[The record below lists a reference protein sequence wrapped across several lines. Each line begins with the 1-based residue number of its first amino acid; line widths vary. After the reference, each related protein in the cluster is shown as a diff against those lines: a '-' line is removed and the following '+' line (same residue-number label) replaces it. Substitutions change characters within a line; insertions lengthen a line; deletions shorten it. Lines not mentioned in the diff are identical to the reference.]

1 MAFGLSIAVGVMD
14 GLGLAMFLP
23 LLQMID
29 GTENSAEGLG
39 KLGFLVDGMRF
50 LGISLTVSAVLLVM
64 IGFFLMKGVFRFL
77 EGFYRIYLQRYF
89 IKRLRFANVDLLANY
104 SYKSFVTA
112 DSGKI
117 QNTVSGEVDRV
128 LAAYNNYLYAA
139 QGACMVLVYMLLAL
153 SVNAQFTLLVLG
165 GGLLTNFIY
174 SGIYKKT
181 KMLSKQLV
189 LSGHGFQGLL
199 IQKVAFFKYLKATGL
214 MDRYGQMLKST
225 ILEMERSYKKMGI
238 FNAFLTAIREP
249 IIVVIIVAVILVEIE
264 LLGGSLSLIVLSL
277 LFFYRALTFMMSLQ
291 NYWNSFLA
299 THGSLEN
306 MRDFMA
312 ELKSGKEEQ
321 GTLPVREFE
330 DAIVFKDVKFG
341 YGEARV
347 LEHISFV
354 LKKNQTLAIVGES
367 GSGKTSLMN
376 LIAGLSLPD
385 GGELLIDGKDIRN
398 INRRSFQRRIGYI
411 TQEPVIFNDSIFNNV
426 TFWDT
431 PSPANMAR
439 FAGALKKAAV
449 YDFVM
454 ELPLQSQSP
463 LGNGGIM
470 VSGGQKQRLAI
481 ARELYKDVDI
491 LLMDEAT
498 SSLDS
503 ETEMAIQENI
513 EALKGQYTLVIIAHR
528 LSTVRNA
535 DKILL
540 LKKGRIEQSGTF
552 ESMVQ
557 DSAAFK
563 KMVTLQEF

>member
-1 MAFGLSIAVGVMD
+1 
-14 GLGLAMFLP
+14 
-23 LLQMID
+23 
-29 GTENSAEGLG
+29 
-39 KLGFLVDGMRF
+39 
-50 LGISLTVSAVLLVM
+50 
-64 IGFFLMKGVFRFL
+64 
-77 EGFYRIYLQRYF
+77 
-89 IKRLRFANVDLLANY
+89 
-104 SYKSFVTA
+104 
-112 DSGKI
+112 
-117 QNTVSGEVDRV
+117 
-128 LAAYNNYLYAA
+128 
-139 QGACMVLVYMLLAL
+139 
-153 SVNAQFTLLVLG
+153 
-165 GGLLTNFIY
+165 
-174 SGIYKKT
+174 
-181 KMLSKQLV
+181 
-189 LSGHGFQGLL
+189 
-199 IQKVAFFKYLKATGL
+199 
-214 MDRYGQMLKST
+214 LKST

-454 ELPLQSQSP
+454 ELPLQGQSP

-481 ARELYKDVDI
+481 ARELYKDVDS

-503 ETEMAIQENI
+503 ETETAIQENI

-535 DKILL
+535 AKILM
-540 LKKGRIEQSGTF
+540 LKNGQIEQKGTF
-552 ESMVQ
+552 EEKVQ
-557 DSAAFK
+557 DSAVF
-563 KMVTLQEF
+563 